1 MVSNRSELGVVRHLT
16 VVVVVVAVSTNSNPN
31 MSTLSFFETETHTFA
46 SCHFKRLYFW
56 KHVWFQVADFYLL
69 RMLSR

>member
-1 MVSNRSELGVVRHLT
+1 MVSNRSELGVVRHLI
-16 VVVVVVAVSTNSNPN
+16 VVMVAAVSTNSNPN

-46 SCHFKRLYFW
+46 SCHLS
-56 KHVWFQVADFYLL
+56 VWFQVADFYLL